1 MNDVV
6 IRVENVSKEYRL
18 GVIGHG
24 TLSKD
29 LQSRW
34 ARFWGKEDPNAKID
48 YTTSGPDTNERF
60 WALKDI
66 SFDVHRGE
74 VVGIIGR
81 NGAGKSTLLKILSRV
96 TTPTTGSVKVKG
108 RIASLLEVGTGFYP
122 EFTGRENI
130 YFNGSILGIN
140 RQIY

>member
-1 MNDVV
+1 MTDVV

-34 ARFWGKEDPNAKID
+34 ARFWGTEDPNAKID
-48 YTTSGPDTNERF
+48 YSTSGLDTNERF
-60 WALKDI
+60 WALKDV

-81 NGAGKSTLLKILSRV
+81 NGA
-96 TTPTTGSVKVKG
+96 
-108 RIASLLEVGTGFYP
+108 
-122 EFTGRENI
+122 
-130 YFNGSILGIN
+130 
-140 RQIY
+140 